1 MAEEEG
7 AVLQGHCA
15 DLKRMYCT
23 AGGQGK
29 TCCFLLRTLGAG
41 RDFVS
46 LLGTL
51 VPGDVGEAS
60 TISPALGTHTAL
72 SPLTPCTP
80 SSFHAYRAKG

>member
-41 RDFVS
+41 KE
-46 LLGTL
+46 T
-51 VPGDVGEAS
+51 
-60 TISPALGTHTAL
+60 L
-72 SPLTPCTP
+72 SPFWEHWPQAMWERLPQFPQPLGHTQR
-80 SSFHAYRAKG
+80 SAL